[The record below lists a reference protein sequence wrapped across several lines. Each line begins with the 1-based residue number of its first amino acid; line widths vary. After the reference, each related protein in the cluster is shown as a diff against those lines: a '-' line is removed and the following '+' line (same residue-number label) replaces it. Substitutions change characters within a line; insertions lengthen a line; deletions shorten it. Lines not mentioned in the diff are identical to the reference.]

1 MDFHPHEYQEI
12 AIQRIIDHSHYGLLL
27 DMGLG
32 KTISTLIAIEKL
44 MYDYF
49 DIKKVLLIAPK
60 KVAESTWAQETQ
72 KWSATRRLTV
82 AKVLGSE
89 KERIH
94 ALESE
99 SDVYVINRENVQWLY
114 DYYFGKPK
122 KKFPFDMLVIDESS
136 SFKNPQAKRFKAMRK
151 MRPLFKRIVILT
163 GTPAPNT
170 LMDIWAQM
178 YLLDGGDRLG
188 KTLTEFRCRYFTPD
202 KTNGH
207 VVYSYRLLPGG
218 DKAIFGKIQDVCM
231 SLKAKDYLKLPERI
245 ENVITVEMSPKE
257 WALYKEMER
266 EHVLSIVDD
275 DDISALNAASLA
287 GKLLQLANGS
297 IYNDEGNIVV
307 VHNEKVE
314 RLKELVETNEGKPI
328 LVFYNFK
335 HDLQS
340 IKKAFPKAVELK
352 TDDDVANWNK
362 GKIQMLLAH
371 PASAGYGLNL
381 QAGGNIIVWY
391 GLTWSLEQYQQANAR
406 LHRQGQ
412 TQPVIIHHLV
422 TKGTMDEQVMKAL
435 ERKEAGQDTLLE
447 AIKYRKELYKE

>member
-1 MDFHPHEYQEI
+1 
-12 AIQRIIDHSHYGLLL
+12 
-27 DMGLG
+27 
-32 KTISTLIAIEKL
+32 
-44 MYDYF
+44 
-49 DIKKVLLIAPK
+49 
-60 KVAESTWAQETQ
+60 
-72 KWSATRRLTV
+72 
-82 AKVLGSE
+82 
-89 KERIH
+89 
-94 ALESE
+94 
-99 SDVYVINRENVQWLY
+99 
-114 DYYFGKPK
+114 
-122 KKFPFDMLVIDESS
+122 MLVIDESS

-151 MRPLFKRIVILT
+151 MRPIFKRIVILT

-207 VVYSYRLLPGG
+207 VVYSYRLLPGA

-335 HDLQS
+335 HDLQA
-340 IKKAFPKAVELK
+340 IKDAFPKAVELK
-352 TDDDVANWNK
+352 TDDDVAEWNK
-362 GKIQMLLAH
+362 GNIQMLLAH

-435 ERKEAGQDTLLE
+435 ERKEAGQDALLE
-447 AIKYRKELYKE
+447 AIKYRKELYKG